1 MTKSLS
7 KGSVLK
13 SGWMYINPTEARVI
27 DTNAMVESKLKE
39 LSFKLAAETEGDAGF
54 TEGFVQG
61 IKAEQ
66 VTELIGEGLEPI
78 SEEAENAI
86 PESELLLQQAQEEIE
101 NMKAQALA
109 EIEEARVQVIEEA
122 KKNTITTFE
131 ELVKKAQELS
141 IVRKANAK
149 LLKENIMKT
158 LTDLCLDKV
167 QMEIVFN
174 DVDYNSFENSA
185 IFKDNGVDEID
196 FLVSFN
202 PGESLKPLSKVA
214 SGGEMSRV
222 MLAFKTHILE
232 NVCLSTIIFDEIDTG
247 ISGEVANAV
256 AVKLKAISKKTQ
268 VLSITHLPIVASAAD
283 QHLFVKKKVVNDRT
297 VTSITKLSK
306 EERIK
311 EIATMISSQKDEITS
326 QLLAESMIDKFC
338 K

>member
-122 KKNTITTFE
+122 KKIGYQEGFALGEKEGYEKGHVDGLNSVAEEREEALREVSIQLAQMEEAYQNKIAELEPQFIETLTGIYEHIFRVSLKNSRDLIVYLIENTMRNLEGSNGFLIHVSREDYPFVSMQKK
-131 ELVKKAQELS
+131 ELVK
-141 IVRKANAK
+141 
-149 LLKENIMKT
+149 
-158 LTDLCLDKV
+158 
-167 QMEIVFN
+167 
-174 DVDYNSFENSA
+174 
-185 IFKDNGVDEID
+185 G
-196 FLVSFN
+196 
-202 PGESLKPLSKVA
+202 
-214 SGGEMSRV
+214 
-222 MLAFKTHILE
+222 
-232 NVCLSTIIFDEIDTG
+232 TG
-247 ISGEVANAV
+247 ISVDDIDIIEDATLARSECMIETGNGVFDCGLGTQLEALNEE
-256 AVKLKAISKKTQ
+256 LRLLSYEPGKT
-268 VLSITHLPIVASAAD
+268 
-283 QHLFVKKKVVNDRT
+283 
-297 VTSITKLSK
+297 
-306 EERIK
+306 EG
-311 EIATMISSQKDEITS
+311 
-326 QLLAESMIDKFC
+326 
-338 K
+338 

>member
-122 KKNTITTFE
+122 KKNGYQEGFALGEKEGYEKGHVDGLNSVAEEREEALREVSIQLAQMEEAYQNKIAELEPQFIETLTGIYEHIFHVSLKNSRDLIVYLIENTMRNLEGSNGFLIHVSRE
-131 ELVKKAQELS
+131 DYPFVSMQKKELVK
-141 IVRKANAK
+141 
-149 LLKENIMKT
+149 
-158 LTDLCLDKV
+158 
-167 QMEIVFN
+167 
-174 DVDYNSFENSA
+174 
-185 IFKDNGVDEID
+185 G
-196 FLVSFN
+196 
-202 PGESLKPLSKVA
+202 
-214 SGGEMSRV
+214 
-222 MLAFKTHILE
+222 
-232 NVCLSTIIFDEIDTG
+232 TG
-247 ISGEVANAV
+247 ISVDDIDIIEDATLARSECMIETGNGVFDCGLGTQLEALNEE
-256 AVKLKAISKKTQ
+256 LRLLSYEPGKT
-268 VLSITHLPIVASAAD
+268 
-283 QHLFVKKKVVNDRT
+283 
-297 VTSITKLSK
+297 
-306 EERIK
+306 EG
-311 EIATMISSQKDEITS
+311 
-326 QLLAESMIDKFC
+326 
-338 K
+338 

>member
-86 PESELLLQQAQEEIE
+86 TESELLLQQAQEEIE

-122 KKNTITTFE
+122 KKIGYQEGFALGEKEGYEKGHVDGLNSVAE
-131 ELVKKAQELS
+131 EREEALREVSIQLAQMEEAYQNKIAELEPQF
-141 IVRKANAK
+141 I
-149 LLKENIMKT
+149 ET
-158 LTDLCLDKV
+158 LTGIY
-167 QMEIVFN
+167 EH
-174 DVDYNSFENSA
+174 
-185 IFKDNGVDEID
+185 IFHV
-196 FLVSFN
+196 
-202 PGESLKPLSKVA
+202 SLKN
-214 SGGEMSRV
+214 SRD
-222 MLAFKTHILE
+222 L
-232 NVCLSTIIFDEIDTG
+232 
-247 ISGEVANAV
+247 
-256 AVKLKAISKKTQ
+256 
-268 VLSITHLPIVASAAD
+268 IVY
-283 QHLFVKKKVVNDRT
+283 L
-297 VTSITKLSK
+297 I
-306 EERIK
+306 
-311 EIATMISSQKDEITS
+311 
-326 QLLAESMIDKFC
+326 
-338 K
+338 

>member
-13 SGWMYINPTEARVI
+13 SGWMYINPTETRVI

-122 KKNTITTFE
+122 KKIGYQEGFALGEKEGYEKGHVDGLNSVAEEREEALREVSIQLAQMEEAYQNKIAELEPQFIETLTGIYEHIFHVSLKNSRDLIVYLIENTMRNLEGSNGFLIHVSREDYPFVSMQKK
-131 ELVKKAQELS
+131 ELVK
-141 IVRKANAK
+141 
-149 LLKENIMKT
+149 
-158 LTDLCLDKV
+158 
-167 QMEIVFN
+167 
-174 DVDYNSFENSA
+174 
-185 IFKDNGVDEID
+185 G
-196 FLVSFN
+196 
-202 PGESLKPLSKVA
+202 
-214 SGGEMSRV
+214 
-222 MLAFKTHILE
+222 
-232 NVCLSTIIFDEIDTG
+232 TG
-247 ISGEVANAV
+247 ISVDDIDIIEDATLARSECMIETGNGVFDCGLGTQLEALNEE
-256 AVKLKAISKKTQ
+256 LRLLSYEPGKT
-268 VLSITHLPIVASAAD
+268 
-283 QHLFVKKKVVNDRT
+283 
-297 VTSITKLSK
+297 
-306 EERIK
+306 EG
-311 EIATMISSQKDEITS
+311 
-326 QLLAESMIDKFC
+326 
-338 K
+338 

>member
-122 KKNTITTFE
+122 KKIGYQEGFALGEKEGYEKGHVDGLNSVAEEREEALREVSIQLAQMEEAYQNKITELEPQFIETLTGIYEHIFHVSLKNSRDLIVYLIENTMRNLEGSNGFLIHVSREDYPFVSMQKK
-131 ELVKKAQELS
+131 ELVK
-141 IVRKANAK
+141 
-149 LLKENIMKT
+149 
-158 LTDLCLDKV
+158 
-167 QMEIVFN
+167 
-174 DVDYNSFENSA
+174 
-185 IFKDNGVDEID
+185 G
-196 FLVSFN
+196 
-202 PGESLKPLSKVA
+202 
-214 SGGEMSRV
+214 
-222 MLAFKTHILE
+222 
-232 NVCLSTIIFDEIDTG
+232 TG
-247 ISGEVANAV
+247 ISVDDIDIIEDATLARSECMIETGNGVFDCGLGTQLEALNEE
-256 AVKLKAISKKTQ
+256 LRLLSYEPGKT
-268 VLSITHLPIVASAAD
+268 
-283 QHLFVKKKVVNDRT
+283 
-297 VTSITKLSK
+297 
-306 EERIK
+306 EG
-311 EIATMISSQKDEITS
+311 
-326 QLLAESMIDKFC
+326 
-338 K
+338 

>member
-27 DTNAMVESKLKE
+27 DTNEMVESKLKE

-122 KKNTITTFE
+122 KKIGYQEGFALGEKEGYEKGHVDGLNSVAEEREEALREVSIQLAQMEEAYQNKIAELEPQFIETLTGIYEHIFHVSLKNSRDLIVYLIENTMRNLEGSNGFLIHVSREDYPFVSMQKK
-131 ELVKKAQELS
+131 ELVK
-141 IVRKANAK
+141 
-149 LLKENIMKT
+149 
-158 LTDLCLDKV
+158 
-167 QMEIVFN
+167 
-174 DVDYNSFENSA
+174 
-185 IFKDNGVDEID
+185 G
-196 FLVSFN
+196 
-202 PGESLKPLSKVA
+202 
-214 SGGEMSRV
+214 
-222 MLAFKTHILE
+222 
-232 NVCLSTIIFDEIDTG
+232 TG
-247 ISGEVANAV
+247 ISVDDIDIIEDATLARSECMIETGNGVFDYGLGTQLEALNEE
-256 AVKLKAISKKTQ
+256 LRLLSYEPGKT
-268 VLSITHLPIVASAAD
+268 
-283 QHLFVKKKVVNDRT
+283 
-297 VTSITKLSK
+297 
-306 EERIK
+306 EG
-311 EIATMISSQKDEITS
+311 
-326 QLLAESMIDKFC
+326 
-338 K
+338 

>member
-122 KKNTITTFE
+122 KKIGYQEGFALGEKEGYEKGHVDGLNSVAEEREEALREVSIQLAQMEETYQNKIAELEPQFIETLTGIYEHIFRVSLKNSRDLIVYLIENTMRNLEGSNGFLIHVSREDYPFVSMQKK
-131 ELVKKAQELS
+131 ELVK
-141 IVRKANAK
+141 
-149 LLKENIMKT
+149 
-158 LTDLCLDKV
+158 
-167 QMEIVFN
+167 
-174 DVDYNSFENSA
+174 
-185 IFKDNGVDEID
+185 G
-196 FLVSFN
+196 
-202 PGESLKPLSKVA
+202 
-214 SGGEMSRV
+214 
-222 MLAFKTHILE
+222 
-232 NVCLSTIIFDEIDTG
+232 TG
-247 ISGEVANAV
+247 ISVDDIDIIEDATLARSECMIETGNGVFDCGLGTQLEALNEE
-256 AVKLKAISKKTQ
+256 LRLLSYEPGKT
-268 VLSITHLPIVASAAD
+268 
-283 QHLFVKKKVVNDRT
+283 
-297 VTSITKLSK
+297 
-306 EERIK
+306 EG
-311 EIATMISSQKDEITS
+311 
-326 QLLAESMIDKFC
+326 
-338 K
+338 

>member
-86 PESELLLQQAQEEIE
+86 TESELLLQQAQEEIE

-122 KKNTITTFE
+122 KKIGYQEGFALGEKEGYEKGHVDGLNSVAEEREEALREVSIQLAQMEEAYQNKIAELEPQFIETLTGIYEHIFHVSLKNSRDLIVYLIENTMRNLEGSNGFLIHVSREDYPFVSMQKK
-131 ELVKKAQELS
+131 ELVK
-141 IVRKANAK
+141 
-149 LLKENIMKT
+149 
-158 LTDLCLDKV
+158 
-167 QMEIVFN
+167 
-174 DVDYNSFENSA
+174 
-185 IFKDNGVDEID
+185 G
-196 FLVSFN
+196 
-202 PGESLKPLSKVA
+202 
-214 SGGEMSRV
+214 
-222 MLAFKTHILE
+222 
-232 NVCLSTIIFDEIDTG
+232 TG
-247 ISGEVANAV
+247 ISVDDIDIIEDATLARSECMIETGNGVFDCGLGTQLEALNEE
-256 AVKLKAISKKTQ
+256 LRLLSYEPGKT
-268 VLSITHLPIVASAAD
+268 
-283 QHLFVKKKVVNDRT
+283 
-297 VTSITKLSK
+297 
-306 EERIK
+306 EG
-311 EIATMISSQKDEITS
+311 
-326 QLLAESMIDKFC
+326 
-338 K
+338 

>member
-1 MTKSLS
+1 MKTLQKLLFPEAEVTKSLS

-122 KKNTITTFE
+122 KKIGYQEGFALGEKEGYEKGHVDGLNSVAEEREEALREVSIQLAQMEEAYQNKIAELEPQFIETLTGIYEHIFHVSLKNSRDLIVYLIENTMRNLEGSNGFLIHVSREDYPFVSMQKK
-131 ELVKKAQELS
+131 ELVK
-141 IVRKANAK
+141 
-149 LLKENIMKT
+149 
-158 LTDLCLDKV
+158 
-167 QMEIVFN
+167 
-174 DVDYNSFENSA
+174 
-185 IFKDNGVDEID
+185 G
-196 FLVSFN
+196 
-202 PGESLKPLSKVA
+202 
-214 SGGEMSRV
+214 
-222 MLAFKTHILE
+222 
-232 NVCLSTIIFDEIDTG
+232 TG
-247 ISGEVANAV
+247 ISVDDIDIIEDATLARSECMIETGNGVFDCGLGTQLEALNEE
-256 AVKLKAISKKTQ
+256 LRLLSYEPGKT
-268 VLSITHLPIVASAAD
+268 
-283 QHLFVKKKVVNDRT
+283 
-297 VTSITKLSK
+297 
-306 EERIK
+306 EG
-311 EIATMISSQKDEITS
+311 
-326 QLLAESMIDKFC
+326 
-338 K
+338 